1 MRALVMLR
9 PANKRGTKT
18 AYRRRLVAEGF
29 VLLQPE
35 VFMRVSLTRAAVEH
49 LLSCLYVDAPQ
60 TGAVCVLTHTERQ
73 FASMCYLTG
82 EPDRQERLIG
92 ARTQVEL

>member
-1 MRALVMLR
+1 MEQDDRSVTV
-9 PANKRGTKT
+9 P
-18 AYRRRLVAEGF
+18 
-29 VLLQPE
+29 
-35 VFMRVSLTRAAVEH
+35 VSSPTRAAVEH
-49 LLSCLYVDAPQ
+49 LLSRLREDVPQ
-60 TGAVCVLTHTERQ
+60 TGAICVLTLTERQ